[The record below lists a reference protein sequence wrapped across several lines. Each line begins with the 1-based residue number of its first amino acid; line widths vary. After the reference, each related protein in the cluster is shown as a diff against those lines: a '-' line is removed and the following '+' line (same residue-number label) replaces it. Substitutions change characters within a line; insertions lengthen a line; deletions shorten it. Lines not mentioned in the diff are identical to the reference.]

1 MTAKKDNTTSSAP
14 AGPACPG
21 RSGSAA
27 AGGFTLVELL
37 VVIAIIALLLLIG
50 APSAVQI
57 QKDVARKKS
66 VVMLAQISTALRLY
80 AEDFDGKFPPS
91 SNEGGQ
97 AICRL
102 LTGFPGD
109 GGNDQTPGANDNA
122 FKTDDGC
129 EGYGFRLAT
138 RGPVLGPY
146 YGVQKLPTSGG
157 STPRFVDAF
166 RREVMYYRFNENTTA
181 PDYGY
186 YENNDNTNDTG
197 DINGYARNSAGAAG
211 EFYRKDFLLITSGP
225 DGMWTFPRDPKSDDI
240 TNFK

>member
-1 MTAKKDNTTSSAP
+1 MTFNKDNTTSSAP
-14 AGPACPG
+14 AGPPCPG

-57 QKDVARKKS
+57 QKDIARKKS
-66 VVMLAQISTALRLY
+66 VVMLAQISTALKLY

-109 GGNDQTPGANDNA
+109 AGNNQTPGANDNA
-122 FKTDDGC
+122 FKEDDGC
-129 EGYGFRLAT
+129 QGYGFRLAPK
-138 RGPVLGPY
+138 GPVFGPY
-146 YGVQKLPTSGG
+146 YGVHKLPTSGG
-157 STPRFVDAF
+157 STARFVDAF
-166 RREVMYYRFNENTTA
+166 RQPVMYYKFNENAAVPLDFGSYSNDNSDA
-181 PDYGY
+181 PGNINDYAK
-186 YENNDNTNDTG
+186 NNDSPR
-197 DINGYARNSAGAAG
+197 A
-211 EFYRKDFLLITSGP
+211 FYRKDFLLITSGP
-225 DGMWTFPRDPKSDDI
+225 DGTWTNPRDPDSDDI